1 MIKDSLYTK
10 PCFKHFPRINLFTF
24 SNNSLGSICDISS
37 QLTDEETEVPFP
49 HLQKGDF
56 TAHL

>member
-24 SNNSLGSICDISS
+24 SNNSLGSIYDISS
-37 QLTDEETEVPFP
+37 QLTDEETEVPLP
-49 HLQKGDF
+49 HL
-56 TAHL
+56 